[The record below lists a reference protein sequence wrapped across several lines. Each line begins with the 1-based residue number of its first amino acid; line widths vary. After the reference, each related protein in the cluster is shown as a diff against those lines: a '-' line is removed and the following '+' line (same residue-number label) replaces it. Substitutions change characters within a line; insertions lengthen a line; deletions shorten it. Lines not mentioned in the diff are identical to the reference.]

1 MLSVLQLISSAHY
14 TGMLVTGT
22 LGYMRAIHAATTC
35 TLVDLLFMQHI
46 EEVTAGD
53 ITGSMAI
60 TMAALV
66 ISAQTGAATMVA
78 CATDGTVESTE
89 TDLMALE
96 VPLLS
101 L

>member
-1 MLSVLQLISSAHY
+1 MHSVLQLISSAHY

-22 LGYMRAIHAATTC
+22 LGYTLAIHAATTC
-35 TLVDLLFMQHI
+35 TLADQLFMQHI

-60 TMAALV
+60 IMAALV
-66 ISAQTGAATMVA
+66 ISAQTVAATMVA
-78 CATDGTVESTE
+78 CATDGTVESIE
-89 TDLMALE
+89 TDLMVLE
-96 VPLLS
+96 VPQLL

>member
-1 MLSVLQLISSAHY
+1 MLQLISSAHY

-22 LGYMRAIHAATTC
+22 LGYTHAIHAAITC
-35 TLVDLLFMQHI
+35 TLAVLLFMQHI

-53 ITGSMAI
+53 ITGSMVI

-66 ISAQTGAATMVA
+66 ISVQTGAATMVA

-89 TDLMALE
+89 TGLMALE
-96 VPLLS
+96 VPQLS